1 MGTSRKVYTREFKVE
16 AARLLE
22 ESELSAQ
29 QIADDLGISTSSL
42 NRWRRELKTD
52 PEQAFPGNGNLKPRD
67 QEVEQ
72 LRREL
77 RRVRQERDI
86 LKKTLVIFSRGP
98 Q

>member
-1 MGTSRKVYTREFKVE
+1 MGRRRKSYTREFKTE
-16 AARLLE
+16 AVRLLE
-22 ESELSAQ
+22 ESELSSHA
-29 QIADDLGISTSSL
+29 IAEGLGVSPSSL
-42 NRWRRELKTD
+42 NRWRQELQTD

-77 RRVRQERDI
+77 HRVRQERDI

>member
-1 MGTSRKVYTREFKVE
+1 MGKIRKVYTREFKVE
-16 AARLLE
+16 AVRLLE
-22 ESELSAQ
+22 ESELSVQ
-29 QIADDLGISTSSL
+29 QIAADLGISISSL
-42 NRWRRELKTD
+42 NRWRREFRVD
-52 PEQAFPGNGNLKPRD
+52 PEQAFPGNGKLKPRD

-77 RRVRQERDI
+77 HRVRQERDI

>member
-1 MGTSRKVYTREFKVE
+1 MGKIRKVYTREFKVE
-16 AARLLE
+16 AVRLLE

-29 QIADDLGISTSSL
+29 QIADDLDISKSSL
-42 NRWRRELKTD
+42 YRWRRELQAD
-52 PEQAFPGNGNLKPRD
+52 PKQAFPGNGNLKPRD

-77 RRVRQERDI
+77 HRVRQERDI